1 MHRGMHQTEML
12 ARRAYDFKRFEETT
26 NERLARMICGSLERT
41 DALVELQFLMNAS
54 RLITIPSTTDLD
66 GDKTAIPFLA
76 ASVVEAEREMFPI
89 YQSIIS
95 HPPNIPTQP
104 HSSLRTIPQF
114 PHNSIARVEHFAD
127 SDGIELIGR
136 VAVQSLFFQ

>member
-1 MHRGMHQTEML
+1 MHQTEML
-12 ARRAYDFKRFEETT
+12 ARRACDFKRLEETA
-26 NERLARMICGSLERT
+26 NERLARMVCGSLERT
-41 DALVELQFLMNAS
+41 DALIELQFLMNAS
-54 RLITIPSTTDLD
+54 RLITILSTTDFD
-66 GDKTAIPFLA
+66 SDKTAIPFVYFFLA
-76 ASVVEAEREMFPI
+76 ASVETERELLP
-89 YQSIIS
+89 IIS

-114 PHNSIARVEHFAD
+114 PHDSIARIEYFAD